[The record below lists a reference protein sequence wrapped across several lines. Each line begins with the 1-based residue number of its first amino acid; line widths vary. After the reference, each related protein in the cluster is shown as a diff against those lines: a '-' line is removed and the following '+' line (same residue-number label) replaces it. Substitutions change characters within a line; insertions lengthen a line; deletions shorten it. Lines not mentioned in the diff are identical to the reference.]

1 MGGPSV
7 TTWWTSRMFDYIL
20 TTRSLER
27 EATIK
32 LAHFISL
39 YCCS

>member
-1 MGGPSV
+1 
-7 TTWWTSRMFDYIL
+7 MFNYIL